1 MIRKILG
8 WSLLV
13 MVVLD
18 TLYTYF
24 VWNAGMM
31 EEENPVML
39 WALQHEPVYWI
50 FKVFQI
56 AAVIILMKL
65 SVKNKFAFNASIL
78 ALAFFVGVYGRVLFQ
93 MVF

>member
-1 MIRKILG
+1 MWRKILG

-13 MVVLD
+13 MVLLD
-18 TLYTYF
+18 TLFTYF
-24 VWNAGMM
+24 AWNAGMM

-50 FKVFQI
+50 FKLFQI
-56 AAVIILMKL
+56 AAVIILMKI
-65 SVKNKFAFNASIL
+65 SVKNRFALNASIL
-78 ALAFFVGVYGRVLFQ
+78 ALAVFVGIYGRVLFQ